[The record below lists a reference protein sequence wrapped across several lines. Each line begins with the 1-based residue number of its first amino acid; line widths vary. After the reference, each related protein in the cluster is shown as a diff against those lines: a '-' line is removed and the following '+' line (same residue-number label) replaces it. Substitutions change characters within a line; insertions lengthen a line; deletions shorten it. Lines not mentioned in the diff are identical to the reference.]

1 MSTLTIRMPDDTH
14 ARLRDLARTRGVSI
28 NKLIEE
34 MATATLSAHDAE
46 VRFRLMAARGNP
58 KRALAI
64 LDRLDAADNRTRTG
78 QTRKVPIH
86 KGLSERHSPFRPER
100 RKAAKKK

>member
-14 ARLRDLARTRGVSI
+14 DRLRDLARTRGVSI

-34 MATATLSAHDAE
+34 VATATLAAHDAE

-58 KRALAI
+58 RKALAL
-64 LDRLDAADNRTRTG
+64 LDRLDAADARR
-78 QTRKVPIH
+78 Q
-86 KGLSERHSPFRPER
+86 KGLSEPGRPFRSAP
-100 RKAAKKK
+100 RKMAKTKKK

>member
-1 MSTLTIRMPDDTH
+1 MSTLTIRMPDAMH

-34 MATATLSAHDAE
+34 MATATLAAHDAE
-46 VRFRLMAARGNP
+46 MRFRLLAARGDA

-64 LDRLDAADNRTRTG
+64 LDRLDVADG
-78 QTRKVPIH
+78 RK
-86 KGLSERHSPFRPER
+86 GMAEANQPFRTQKR
-100 RKAAKKK
+100 TTKK

>member
-14 ARLRDLARTRGVSI
+14 SRLRDLARVRGVSI

-46 VRFRLMAARGNP
+46 VRFRLLAARGNP

-64 LDRLDAADNRTRTG
+64 LDRLDAADGRTR
-78 QTRKVPIH
+78 R
-86 KGLSERHSPFRPER
+86 GLAEEKRPFRSR
-100 RKAAKKK
+100 RRGSTNKQAKRKAQ

>member
-14 ARLRDLARTRGVSI
+14 ARLRNLARRRGVSI

-34 MATATLSAHDAE
+34 MAIATLSAHDAE
-46 VRFRLMAARGNP
+46 VRFLLLAARGNP

-64 LDRLDAADNRTRTG
+64 LDRLDAADAGKRQGFSEGRRRFAPRPSKKRT
-78 QTRKVPIH
+78 
-86 KGLSERHSPFRPER
+86 
-100 RKAAKKK
+100 KK

>member
-14 ARLRDLARTRGVSI
+14 TRLRDLARARGVSI

-34 MATATLSAHDAE
+34 MAVATLSAHDAE

-58 KRALAI
+58 KRGLAI
-64 LDRLDAADNRTRTG
+64 LDRLDAEEARRNKGLAESKRAFKPAPRK
-78 QTRKVPIH
+78 TRK
-86 KGLSERHSPFRPER
+86 K
-100 RKAAKKK
+100 

>member
-14 ARLRDLARTRGVSI
+14 ARLRDLARARGVSI
-28 NKLIEE
+28 NKLVEE
-34 MATATLSAHDAE
+34 MATATLAAHDAE

-64 LDRLDAADNRTRTG
+64 LDRLDAADARDR
-78 QTRKVPIH
+78 
-86 KGLSERHSPFRPER
+86 KGLSEAKRPFRAQR
-100 RKAAKKK
+100 RTTKKK